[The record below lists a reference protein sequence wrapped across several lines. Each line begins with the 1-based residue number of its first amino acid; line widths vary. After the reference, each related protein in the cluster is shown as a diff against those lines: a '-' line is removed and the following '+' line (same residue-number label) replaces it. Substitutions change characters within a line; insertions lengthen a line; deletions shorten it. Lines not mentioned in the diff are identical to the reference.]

1 MSGVVPSK
9 IAVGFTVGELAV
21 LTVVGRQIQR
31 GGACSLHIDA
41 IAALA
46 GVCRTVVKNAL
57 RAARA
62 GGLLLVRE
70 RRIPGRKS
78 LTNVITMISRKR
90 KDCAS
95 SGAEMRARLGDRIG
109 VAAVTYVLFGV
120 KLGPALALSLILVFA
135 VWIGWRW
142 LCAEMKPLIILA
154 IVLEAFDP
162 PPSDGKKSP
171 AWGAI
176 WPVCRSWRQHR
187 PSSAP

>member
-1 MSGVVPSK
+1 
-9 IAVGFTVGELAV
+9 
-21 LTVVGRQIQR
+21 
-31 GGACSLHIDA
+31 
-41 IAALA
+41 
-46 GVCRTVVKNAL
+46 
-57 RAARA
+57 
-62 GGLLLVRE
+62 
-70 RRIPGRKS
+70 
-78 LTNVITMISRKR
+78 MISRKR

-162 PPSDGKKSP
+162 PPSDGKKALP
-171 AWGAI
+171 GALFGRFVDLGDSI
-176 WPVCRSWRQHR
+176 GLLQRLNALR
-187 PSSAP
+187 PCH